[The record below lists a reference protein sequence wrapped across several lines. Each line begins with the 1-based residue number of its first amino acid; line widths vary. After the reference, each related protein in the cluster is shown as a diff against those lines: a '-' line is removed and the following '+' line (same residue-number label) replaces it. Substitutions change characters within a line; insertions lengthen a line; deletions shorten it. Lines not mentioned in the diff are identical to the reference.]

1 LNLSNEV
8 CLGRLN
14 GSAPCPRSVA
24 SPVFARPAGYLYR
37 GGFSRDINQA
47 MISSTRKAA
56 RDAAHAAAKL
66 YGMVVEVR
74 PTMRRSWRDLEAEL
88 TARTTANRVTID
100 TFLAAQQADGL
111 LTLREPFGRT
121 YTH

>member
-1 LNLSNEV
+1 MPLAREAL
-8 CLGRLN
+8 
-14 GSAPCPRSVA
+14 PPR
-24 SPVFARPAGYLYR
+24 YLPGLLATCNR

-47 MISSTRKAA
+47 TISSTRKAA

-66 YGMVVEVR
+66 YGVVVEVR

-88 TARTTANRVTID
+88 TAQTTANRVTID
-100 TFLAAQQADGL
+100 AFLAAKQDDGL